1 MPNIIADEKDVRFA
15 LFDVLKVQDLS
26 KTEKF
31 SAFSQDVMEM
41 ILSEAQ
47 KFAENVLFPLNLR
60 GDKEGVKFEDG
71 KVYSVPGTKETYRA
85 YMKGGWL
92 TAREKEDLGGQGM
105 PQSLHIV
112 TEEMF
117 LAANFS
123 FTTTPHVTHDAA
135 KLIELFGTEEQKRL
149 YMKKMYGGEWIG
161 TMVMTEPDAG
171 SDLGGIRT
179 KAFRRDDGT
188 YSIAGSKIFITNGDT
203 DVTEN
208 IVHLILARIE
218 GDLPG
223 TRGLSIFIVPK
234 IRVNPDG
241 SLSGERNDVICG
253 RIEEKLGLHASPT
266 CQMSFGENNNCI
278 GYLLGKEREGISIMF
293 RLINPSRL
301 GVGAWGTGTASI
313 AYLHA
318 LRYAKNRIQG
328 APIDD
333 PKKRVP
339 IIQHPDIRRIL
350 MTMKSHIEGMRCF
363 QYYLAYAMD
372 LSAIAE
378 EKEEKERWGRIV
390 DLLMPVLKGYCSEKG
405 FEIANQAIQVYGG
418 YGLSKEYPVEQ
429 LMRDVRTGCI
439 VEGTTAVQ
447 GMDLAFRK
455 ITMEKGKVFADF
467 LAGMDEIATKM
478 ASDKG
483 WKDYLDQFSQTRA
496 SLAAVPAIFGEQLG
510 KGEKS
515 FPYLKANL
523 FLEAFGDLLV
533 AWFLLQS
540 AFVAQERLDA
550 IFKEKGTADARSR
563 EALIDANADAA
574 FFSGKVLSARHFIST
589 ILPVTTGK
597 LASIKW
603 NDVSAWEMRESS
615 FGG

>member
-1 MPNIIADEKDVRFA
+1 MPNILADEKDVRFT

-26 KTEKF
+26 KTEMF
-31 SAFSQDVMEM
+31 SAFPQDVMGM
-41 ILSEAQ
+41 IITEAQ
-47 KFAENVLFPLNLR
+47 KFAENVLFPLNLE
-60 GDKEGVKFEDG
+60 GDKEGVKFKDG
-71 KVYSVPGTKETYRA
+71 QVYSVPGTREA
-85 YMKGGWL
+85 YKAYTEAGWM
-92 TAREKEDLGGQGM
+92 TARESEELGGQGM
-105 PQSLHIV
+105 PHSLNIFA
-112 TEEMF
+112 EEIF

-123 FTTTPHVTHDAA
+123 FTTTPHVTHDGA
-135 KLIELFGTEEQKRL
+135 KLIELYGTEEQKRL
-149 YMKKMYGGEWIG
+149 YMQKMYGGQWIG
-161 TMVMTEPDAG
+161 TMVLTEPGAG
-171 SDLGGIRT
+171 SDLGGIQT
-179 KAFRRDDGT
+179 KAVRRDDGT
-188 YSIAGSKIFITNGDT
+188 YSISGSKIFITNGDT

-234 IRVNPDG
+234 IRVNADG
-241 SLSGERNDVICG
+241 SLSGERNDVTCT

-266 CQMSFGENNNCI
+266 CQMNFGENNNCI
-278 GYLLGKEREGISIMF
+278 GYLLGKEREGINIMF

-318 LRYAKNRIQG
+318 LRYAKDRIQG
-328 APIDD
+328 THIEDS
-333 PKKRVP
+333 KKKVP
-339 IIQHPDIRRIL
+339 IIQHPDVRRIL
-350 MTMKSHIEGMRCF
+350 MTMKSQVEGMRCF

-372 LSAIAE
+372 RAHIAT
-378 EKEEKERWGRIV
+378 EKEEKDKYNRLV

-405 FEIANQAIQVYGG
+405 FEMANQAIQVYGG

-467 LAGMDEIATKM
+467 LAGMDEIAAKM
-478 ASDKG
+478 AADGG
-483 WKDYLDQFSQTRA
+483 WRNYIDQFKETKTA
-496 SLAAVPAIFGEQLG
+496 LAGVPAIFGEQLG
-510 KGEKS
+510 NGRKS

-523 FLEAFGDLLV
+523 FLEAFGDMLV

-540 AFVAQERLDA
+540 AFVAQEKLEA
-550 IFKEKGTADARSR
+550 IFKEKGATDAQSK
-563 EALIDANADAA
+563 ALITDSNADAA
-574 FFSGKVLSARHFIST
+574 FFSGKILSAKHFIGT

-597 LASIKW
+597 IASIKW
-603 NDVSAWEMRESS
+603 NDISAWEMRDAS

>member
-1 MPNIIADEKDVRFA
+1 MPNILADEKDVRFA

-31 SAFSQDVMEM
+31 AAFPQDVMEM
-41 ILSEAQ
+41 ILSEVQ
-47 KFAENVLFPLNLR
+47 KFAENVLFPLNLQ
-60 GDKEGVKFEDG
+60 GDKEGVKFKDG
-71 KVYSVPGTKETYRA
+71 RVYSVPGTKEA
-85 YMKGGWL
+85 YKAYAEAGWL
-92 TAREKEDLGGQGM
+92 TARENEELGGQGM
-105 PQSLHIV
+105 PHSLNIV
-112 TEEMF
+112 AEEMF

-123 FTTTPHVTHDAA
+123 FTTTPHVTHDGA
-135 KLIELFGTEEQKRL
+135 KLIELYGTEDQKRI
-149 YMKKMYGGEWIG
+149 YMQKMYGGEWIG
-161 TMVMTEPDAG
+161 TMVLTEPGAG
-171 SDLGGIRT
+171 SDLGGIQS
-179 KAFRRDDGT
+179 KAVRRDDGT
-188 YSIAGSKIFITNGDT
+188 YSISGSKIFITNGET

-234 IRVNPDG
+234 IRAKPDG
-241 SLSGERNDVICG
+241 SLSSERNDVTCT
-253 RIEEKLGLHASPT
+253 RIEEKIGLHASPT
-266 CQMSFGENNNCI
+266 CQMNFGENNNCI
-278 GYLLGKEREGISIMF
+278 GYLLGKEREGINIMF

-313 AYLHA
+313 AYRHA
-318 LRYAKNRIQG
+318 LRYAKDRIQG
-328 APIDD
+328 THIND
-333 PKKRVP
+333 PKKKIP

-350 MTMKSHIEGMRCF
+350 MTMKSHVEGMRCF

-372 LSAIAE
+372 RAHIAA
-378 EKEEKERWGRIV
+378 EKEERDKLNRLV

-455 ITMEKGKVFADF
+455 VAMEKGKVFADF
-467 LAGMDEIATKM
+467 LAGMDEIVAQM
-478 ASDKG
+478 VEDEG
-483 WKDYLDQFSQTRA
+483 WKEYLDQFRETKT
-496 SLAAVPAIFGEQLG
+496 SLAEVPGLFGEHLG
-510 KGEKS
+510 KGNKS

-540 AFVAQERLDA
+540 AFVAQEKLA
-550 IFKEKGTADARSR
+550 ALYKEKGATDVQSR
-563 EALIDANADAA
+563 EAIIDTNADAA
-574 FFSGKVLSARHFIST
+574 FFSGKVLSAKHFIGT
-589 ILPVTTGK
+589 ILPVTMGK
-597 LASIKW
+597 IASIKW
-603 NDVSAWEMRESS
+603 NDISAWEIREES
-615 FGG
+615 FGE